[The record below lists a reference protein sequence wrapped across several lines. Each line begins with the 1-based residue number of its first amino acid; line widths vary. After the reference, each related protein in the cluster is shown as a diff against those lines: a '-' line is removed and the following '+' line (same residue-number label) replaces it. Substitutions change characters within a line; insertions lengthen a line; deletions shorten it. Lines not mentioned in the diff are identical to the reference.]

1 MGDATFILFP
11 KFPIEL
17 RKMIWHYSLSSRLIE
32 LFWDESIGVCKSS
45 CPPPAALS
53 VNKESREVALG
64 CYKLCFGTSQAPA
77 KIYFDMTVDE
87 LYLGIGN
94 IVASSHDLLD
104 AVSSA
109 LAPEDLSQ
117 IRHLIIDDDI
127 FQEDDPLPSTAYQGL
142 AVGLQSVTIIDP
154 ESCGD
159 FVSELVNIKP
169 VERDVWLFG
178 EDGRTRRWP
187 DRIVQEG
194 GEQTWEVKDEFASE
208 EFEKLIVGPNGFR
221 TLSRFVTQER
231 LKEDERWAKRMDFLQ
246 KTVLWDNGCLYA
258 RDGLMEK
265 LIDMEDQDPDK
276 YGKLSLLVSGR
287 SEWVLD
293 PLLVYT
299 CQTTCVCAVGHKKKF
314 QGPDWF
320 PDISGVDLRALL
332 KKVEGT
338 GSS

>member
-1 MGDATFILFP
+1 
-11 KFPIEL
+11 
-17 RKMIWHYSLSSRLIE
+17 MIWYYSLSSRLIE
-32 LFWDESIGVCKSS
+32 LFWDESVGVCKSS

-53 VNKESREVALG
+53 VNKESREVALEY
-64 CYKLCFGTSQAPA
+64 YKLCFGTSQAPA

-94 IVASSHDLLD
+94 IVASSNDLLD

-109 LAPEDLSQ
+109 LAPEDVSQ
-117 IRHLIIDDDI
+117 IRHLLIDDDL
-127 FQEDDPLPSTAYQGL
+127 FQEDDPLPSTAIQGR
-142 AVGLQSVTIIDP
+142 AFSLQSITIIKP

-159 FVSELVNIKP
+159 FVSELVNIQP

-187 DRIVQEG
+187 DRIVQEE

-231 LKEDERWAKRMDFLQ
+231 LKQDERWAKRMDFLQ

-258 RDGLMEK
+258 RDGLIEK
-265 LIDMEDQDPDK
+265 LIDMEDLDPAK

-293 PLLVYT
+293 PQLVYA
-299 CQTTCVCAVGHKKKF
+299 CQTTCVCAVGHRKKF
-314 QGPDWF
+314 QGPNWF